1 MKKKVEETILKLRMA
16 PEFWL
21 FKINKFSKKTFTEL
35 KDCFIDSNTAS
46 NFKISEDNRRVVNT
60 GNGFNDP
67 LHRRNFAKI
76 EGIYKGLSKYKA
88 PSKVDLK
95 SEQEKL
101 TNLEN
106 GFKTCFACFLIF
118 VLTLVILFNRRSV
131 TDDYFIQS
139 SLNTELMQGP
149 GGVNFFQISSL
160 NDFHNYTKYSF
171 GPTVFKSDSP
181 DSASL
186 SVRYKIPGK
195 IRMRQVRTKEIKCK
209 RKSSWNLVDAVC
221 YGKDYLTEKFKED
234 LGTDEAYLFH
244 STSSGPSLIVGDI
257 CDYDSSGFYKD
268 FDPEEDLDSFIEEYE
283 SLQNNSWLG
292 MPTRA
297 VFINF
302 NIFLPNKEQFIA
314 VYILIEISVS
324 GVIRPSRLSSRVL
337 YSDLGSESSAGKAM
351 LALEVIRLL
360 LSFFVLF
367 LYIVTGLSK
376 NQEGKREIYN
386 WFKPNNV
393 LNLLIFGFIVTTF
406 SFALYVNKD
415 SKEIVTNEE
424 YYDMS
429 ELYFYYYTS
438 LLLNAWLLVFI
449 FFRMIITLK
458 FSKTINKNLHAIDLS
473 TKSYMYYLLFLLPII
488 ICLSEIT
495 AHMFGSYSYNYHTP
509 KLVAVSNILFTMGDG
524 EIDDFLKVSPAW
536 TIGFLILY
544 FLIIMF
550 FLYSS
555 YIGILIDSYR
565 ISNSYNEKYDEA
577 IRNNPEFVPWKI
589 WLFND
594 CKRCRKKKQVDEGGN
609 I

>member
-1 MKKKVEETILKLRMA
+1 MA

-46 NFKISEDNRRVVNT
+46 NFKIGEDNKRVVNT
-60 GNGFNDP
+60 GNGFNDSV
-67 LHRRNFAKI
+67 HRRNFTKI

-88 PSKVDLK
+88 PPKVNL
-95 SEQEKL
+95 EAEREKL
-101 TNLEN
+101 TDLEN
-106 GFKTCFACFLIF
+106 GFKTCFACFFIL

-139 SLNTELMQGP
+139 SLNTELIKGP
-149 GGVNFFQISSL
+149 EGINFFQISSL

-171 GPTVFKSDSP
+171 GPTVFNSGKSDS
-181 DSASL
+181 SSL
-186 SVRYKIPGK
+186 SDRYKIVGK
-195 IRMRQVRTKEIKCK
+195 IRMRQVRTKEVKCK
-209 RKSSWNLVDAVC
+209 RKSAWKLEDTTC
-221 YGKDYLTEKFKED
+221 YGQDYLTEKFDED
-234 LGTDEAYLFH
+234 IDADVDAFVYH
-244 STSSGPSLIVGDI
+244 SSTSGPSLIVGDI
-257 CDYDSSGFYKD
+257 CNYDSSGFYKD
-268 FDPEEDLDSFIEEYE
+268 FDSSDNYDAFIKQYEY
-283 SLQNNSWLG
+283 LQNKTWLD
-292 MPTRA
+292 MSTRA

-337 YSDLGSESSAGKAM
+337 YSNLNSGSSSNKAM
-351 LALEVIRLL
+351 MALEVIRLL
-360 LSFFVLF
+360 LSFYMLF
-367 LYIVTGLSK
+367 IYIITGLKK
-376 NQEGKREIYN
+376 NQNGKREFYN
-386 WFKPNNV
+386 WIKPNNL
-393 LNLLIFGFIVTTF
+393 LNLFIFGFIVTTF

-415 SKEIVTNEE
+415 PKDIITNEE

-429 ELYFYYYTS
+429 NLYFYYYTS
-438 LLLNAWLLVFI
+438 LLINAWLLIFI
-449 FFRMIITLK
+449 FFRMIITMK
-458 FSKTINKNLHAIDLS
+458 FSNTINKNLEAIDLS

-488 ICLSEIT
+488 ICLSLIT
-495 AHMFGSYSYNYHTP
+495 AHMFGPYNYNYSTP
-509 KLVAVSNILFTMGDG
+509 KLVAVSNILFTMGEGD
-524 EIDDFLKVSPAW
+524 IDEFFKVSQAW
-536 TIGFLILY
+536 TIGFLIIY

-565 ISNSYNEKYDEA
+565 ISSSYNEKFFEA
-577 IRNNPEFVPWKI
+577 IKSNPDFVPWKI

-594 CKRCRKKKQVDEGGN
+594 CKRCRKKKPVDEGQN